1 MAVVLFSGAVL
12 SSTMRVVDL
21 GAGAV
26 PRVIVEQQQQV
37 DAMGGHGWAGVD
49 PIPRA
54 TLEALLLAA
63 HVIT

>member
-1 MAVVLFSGAVL
+1 MATILFSGPVL
-12 SSTMRVVDL
+12 ANTLRVIDL
-21 GAGAV
+21 GAGQV
-26 PRVIVEQQQQV
+26 PRVIVEQQQPA
-37 DAMGGHGWAGVD
+37 DAMGGHGWSPMD